1 MLSMKA
7 SFNIDSR
14 RWDNTIL
21 SLGGYFHDSSI
32 YAQYRNHAN
41 PQNDLVFFSWK
52 DEHGNIV
59 GIAVGSIER
68 SSWPLLKNIK
78 RRLVLH
84 TNPLIRESVTEKTDN
99 DFLSDIEMW
108 AKKFGCYEIFVNS
121 FESGNRNFDFK
132 ELGYDVIERYEFVVD
147 LSLDEEVLWKL
158 LSHAR
163 RKNIKKALRNGVKIR
178 QLNGDL
184 AISAL
189 RSMQKK
195 SAVRVKARAGV
206 SIAHDYQVSEDPVN
220 VLLENGVGKIY
231 GTYIEERLI
240 SAGLFT
246 EFGGAAYYLLSG
258 HDLEALKT
266 QGPTLLV
273 WTALLNAKR
282 TGCRW
287 FNLSGCKK
295 EAEFKEHPEHG
306 VFAYK
311 KGFGGEQVKCVGGR
325 KILNKKK
332 LTLCK
337 LFSKW

>member
-1 MLSMKA
+1 MLSMKT
-7 SFNIDSR
+7 SFNIDSK
-14 RWDNTIL
+14 RWDNIIL

-32 YAQYRNHAN
+32 YAQYRNHAT

-68 SSWPLLKNIK
+68 SSWPLLRNIK

-84 TNPLIRESVTEKTDN
+84 TNPLVREPITGKTRN
-99 DFLSDIEMW
+99 DFLLDIEMW

-132 ELGYDVIERYEFVVD
+132 KLGYDVIERYEFIVD
-147 LSLDEEVLWKL
+147 LSLDEEGLWKL

-163 RKNIKKALRNGVKIR
+163 RKNIKKALRNGVKIQ
-178 QLNGDL
+178 QLYGDL
-184 AISAL
+184 AIRAL
-189 RSMQKK
+189 RSMQKR

-206 SIAHDYQVSEDPVN
+206 SIARDYEIGDDPVN
-220 VLLENGVGKIY
+220 ILLENGVGQIY
-231 GTYIEERLI
+231 GAFIENRLI

-246 EFGGAAYYLLSG
+246 EFGDTVYYLLSG
-258 HDLEALKT
+258 HDVEALKT

-273 WTALLNAKR
+273 WTALLNAKMA
-282 TGCRW
+282 GCRW

-295 EAEFKEHPEHG
+295 EAELKDHSEHG
-306 VFAYK
+306 VYAYK
-311 KGFGGEQVKCVGGR
+311 KGFGGEQVKCAGGR

-332 LTLCK
+332 LTLFK
-337 LFSKW
+337 FFSKW